1 MSQESLITNSN
12 NDNQKPGRDAT
23 IRQRSL
29 FEPSEDRT
37 ARGSSLSDLLPNSS
51 ISDLFDDMGDT
62 KIPDLLAEA
71 DALESSSIPAAET
84 KSIDKSLPK
93 LKSLSGLKSVGDSGI
108 NAALSSS
115 ENTAVYRDPRIKSGD
130 QKAVSLDAKTLSTE
144 TKAVSR
150 KGGLKSGDQKAVSL
164 DAKTLS
170 TEAKAVSRNSGL
182 KSGDH
187 KVLSR
192 DTSLV
197 SSDNKA
203 LPPDVK
209 LPGDSPSMSG
219 EISLAF
225 NSIAD
230 THSPES
236 SDHEAGEVKPVSLD
250 LKMEPVLGNNETTRL
265 IEAMPDTDA
274 ELPPPKIGADSSLVV
289 RFGKSEDAE
298 LSQNYTVGEQIG
310 RGASGK
316 VYEAWRKRDNKHVV
330 IKVLITENLT
340 DDEESRVAI
349 RRFYREAEL
358 ITSLHEEHIVECVDY
373 GRYQGK
379 PCMVLE
385 FIDGL
390 SLDQLIIKYG
400 ALPLAYAT
408 GIIEQLLKAL
418 AETHS
423 KGIIHRDIKPSNIM
437 VFDTPP
443 PYEIRVLDFGIS
455 TVLEGLQ
462 SQTLM
467 TQAGNVRG
475 TPSYMAPELFT
486 GETRA
491 SVESDLY
498 AVGLCY
504 YECLTG
510 LVAFNDKS
518 FMRVAYKQVNE
529 QLEVPGYIPQ
539 CIADIILKL
548 CEKPIRLRYHS
559 AQEVL
564 DDIHAN
570 IDKAL
575 AEEESCMAK
584 WQKDKKPAKRHSS
597 SLITNEGKIPFK
609 HIIIGLLILI
619 IAIIGVIIYLNVLL
633 SKVPPEDPFSEVH
646 NEVPEPAPVVTEI
659 VKPAS
664 PVHEAIQKA
673 HDEVTIA
680 FRVASN
686 TLPEILERL
695 DKAEKDKEAQPPK
708 QNTKNK
714 TKKPSGGKYQ
724 DNTNSAL
731 INPYQKK

>member
-12 NDNQKPGRDAT
+12 NDIQVPGRDST
-23 IRQRSL
+23 VRQPSL
-29 FEPSEDRT
+29 FDPPEERS

-51 ISDLFDDMGDT
+51 ISDLFDDLDDT
-62 KIPDLLAEA
+62 KIPDLMAEA
-71 DALESSSIPAAET
+71 NELEASSKPESSS
-84 KSIDKSLPK
+84 KSIDKPLPK
-93 LKSLSGLKSVGDSGI
+93 LKSLAGLKTVENSDI

-115 ENTAVYRDPRIKSGD
+115 ENTAVFRDPRVISSDQKAISGD
-130 QKAVSLDAKTLSTE
+130 QKAISLDAKTLSTE
-144 TKAVSR
+144 TQAVSR
-150 KGGLKSGDQKAVSL
+150 NGGLKSGNHKV
-164 DAKTLS
+164 
-170 TEAKAVSRNSGL
+170 VSR
-182 KSGDH
+182 DA
-187 KVLSR
+187 
-192 DTSLV
+192 SLV

-203 LPPDVK
+203 ISGSIK
-209 LPGDSPSMSG
+209 EPGDSPSMSG

-230 THSPES
+230 THASES
-236 SDHEAGEVKPVSLD
+236 SDHEANEVKPVSLD
-250 LKMEPVLGNNETTRL
+250 LKMEPVLGNSETTRL
-265 IEAMPDTDA
+265 IEAMPDSDV

-330 IKVLITENLT
+330 IKVLITENLS

-408 GIIEQLLKAL
+408 GVIEQLLKAL

-455 TVLEGLQ
+455 TVLDGLQ

-539 CIADIILKL
+539 SIADIILKL

-597 SLITNEGKIPFK
+597 SLLTNESKLPFK
-609 HIIIGLLILI
+609 QIIIGLLILI
-619 IAIIGVIIYLNVLL
+619 FVIIGVIIYLNVLI
-633 SKVPPEDPFSEVH
+633 STKTPEDPFSDVATETT
-646 NEVPEPAPVVTEI
+646 PAPAPQPVEI
-659 VKPAS
+659 VKTGNPIHDS
-664 PVHEAIQKA
+664 IQKA
-673 HDEVTIA
+673 RSEVTIA
-680 FRVASN
+680 LRVATTELTKS
-686 TLPEILERL
+686 IEREKAAEAEK
-695 DKAEKDKEAQPPK
+695 DKAEKDKEQQKPK
-708 QNTKNK
+708 NPNKNGKNK
-714 TKKPSGGKYQ
+714 TTSQPGGKKR
-724 DNTNSAL
+724 DDTKTAVIPGL
-731 INPYQKK
+731 GGRR

>member
-1 MSQESLITNSN
+1 M
-12 NDNQKPGRDAT
+12 
-23 IRQRSL
+23 
-29 FEPSEDRT
+29 
-37 ARGSSLSDLLPNSS
+37 
-51 ISDLFDDMGDT
+51 
-62 KIPDLLAEA
+62 AEA
-71 DALESSSIPAAET
+71 NELEASSKPESSS
-84 KSIDKSLPK
+84 KSINKPLPK
-93 LKSLSGLKSVGDSGI
+93 LKSLAGLKSVGNSDI

-115 ENTAVYRDPRIKSGD
+115 ENTAVFRDPRVISSDQKAISGDQKAISGD

-150 KGGLKSGDQKAVSL
+150 NGS
-164 DAKTLS
+164 
-170 TEAKAVSRNSGL
+170 L

-187 KVLSR
+187 KVVSR

-203 LPPDVK
+203 VSLNVK
-209 LPGDSPSMSG
+209 DPGDSPSMSG

-230 THSPES
+230 THASES
-236 SDHEAGEVKPVSLD
+236 NEHDAGEVKPVSLD
-250 LKMEPVLGNNETTRL
+250 LKMEPVLGNAETTRL
-265 IEAMPDTDA
+265 IEAMPDTDV

-330 IKVLITENLT
+330 IKVLITENLS

-400 ALPLAYAT
+400 ALPLSYAT
-408 GIIEQLLKAL
+408 GVIEQLLKAL

-539 CIADIILKL
+539 SIADIILKL

-597 SLITNEGKIPFK
+597 SLITNESKLPFK
-609 HIIIGLLILI
+609 QIIIGLLILI
-619 IAIIGVIIYLNVLL
+619 FVIIGVIIYLNVLI
-633 SKVPPEDPFSEVH
+633 STKTPDDPFSDVTTETT
-646 NEVPEPAPVVTEI
+646 PDPAPQPTPAEI
-659 VKPAS
+659 VKTGNPIHDS
-664 PVHEAIQKA
+664 IQKVRG
-673 HDEVTIA
+673 EVTIA
-680 FRVASN
+680 FRVATN
-686 TLPEILERL
+686 TLKEHIEREKAAEA
-695 DKAEKDKEAQPPK
+695 DKEKAEKDKEQQKPK
-708 QNTKNK
+708 NPNKNK
-714 TKKPSGGKYQ
+714 NKPPTPTGKKHS
-724 DNTNSAL
+724 DNTNSIL
-731 INPYQKK
+731 LQTTPH